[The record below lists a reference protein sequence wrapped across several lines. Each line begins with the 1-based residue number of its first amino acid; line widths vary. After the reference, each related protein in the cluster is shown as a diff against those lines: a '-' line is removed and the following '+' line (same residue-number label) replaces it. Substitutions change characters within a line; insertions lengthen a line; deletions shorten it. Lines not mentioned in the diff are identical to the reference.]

1 MLRFKNLLC
10 ALALGAVAVT
20 AEAGVLSTRYFM
32 VDIPAHWEIARG
44 PEDNGTNFM
53 TQFTARD
60 RTSVTVAI
68 SAGKMPA
75 ADVAEQTMDNL
86 RAQSGARFE
95 PLKEEYGVL
104 SARYEIHG
112 GAGVYFFGADGEQV
126 AVINI
131 LGSDPEEGIKFLRRF
146 VPRTEKLFPKF

>member
-1 MLRFKNLLC
+1 MYFRYLLKFQFIDQTSGKIRDFIRKHALRAIF
-10 ALALGAVAVT
+10 AVCVN
-20 AEAGVLSTRYFM
+20 
-32 VDIPAHWEIARG
+32 
-44 PEDNGTNFM
+44 NGTNFM